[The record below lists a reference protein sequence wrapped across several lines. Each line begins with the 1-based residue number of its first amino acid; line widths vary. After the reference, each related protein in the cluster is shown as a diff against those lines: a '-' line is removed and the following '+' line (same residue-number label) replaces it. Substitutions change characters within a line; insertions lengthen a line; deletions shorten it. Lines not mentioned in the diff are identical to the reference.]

1 MVTFAGTLR
10 IRAVLLLVVAC
21 SWLFFGCTPRPAVS
35 VSPDFRP
42 TGGVETA
49 YVVPFASALVP
60 ELFSET
66 AFNDFVDLLNGRR
79 GETGIA
85 SFVILKEEVKEVDPT
100 WLDRQHYISGDI
112 WSYVEDSGCC
122 ATSIRVKARAYLHE
136 PGRKDPVAEI
146 FVPLE
151 AFFDHDRSTVERER
165 DRLARTLAREL
176 ADRFAVI
183 LAPRR

>member
-1 MVTFAGTLR
+1 MVTFSGPLR
-10 IRAVLLLVVAC
+10 TRAVLLLAVAC
-21 SWLFFGCTPRPAVS
+21 SWLLSGCAPRPTMSA
-35 VSPDFRP
+35 SPDFRP
-42 TGGVETA
+42 TGGVETV

-66 AFNDFVDLLNGRR
+66 AFNDFVDLLSGRR
-79 GETGIA
+79 RETGIT
-85 SFVILKEEVKEVDPT
+85 SFVILKEEVKEVDPA
-100 WLDRQHYISGDI
+100 WLARQLYISGDI

-122 ATSIRVKARAYLHE
+122 TTNIRVKARAYLHE
-136 PGRKDPVAEI
+136 PGRKEPVAEI

-165 DRLARTLAREL
+165 DRLARTLAREF